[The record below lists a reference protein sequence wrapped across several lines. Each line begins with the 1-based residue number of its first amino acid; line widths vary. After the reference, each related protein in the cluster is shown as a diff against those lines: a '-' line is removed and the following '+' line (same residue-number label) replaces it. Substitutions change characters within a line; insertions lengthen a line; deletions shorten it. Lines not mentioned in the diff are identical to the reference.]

1 MRSIYNIYEGIL
13 GNVDDILAAG
23 EDAIAQEANIDT
35 LPTVKDFEKGVFNRK
50 WHQANWYCPNVIKK
64 YRSKY
69 PNFIPDTVDSI
80 SVILDAEYGR
90 VVDCNLYFS
99 TRGYVKLKS
108 ISGWSDGFVGANLR
122 KYKQM
127 AIDIL
132 TKLAKNPDKMDKMMD
147 YANKYYMYWDKVKNG
162 TDNGPAFD
170 IKFNIRSFNE
180 L

>member
-1 MRSIYNIYEGIL
+1 MKTLKESILSDMENTLDRGQDDL
-13 GNVDDILAAG
+13 DKAFNV
-23 EDAIAQEANIDT
+23 DT
-35 LPTVKDFEKGVFNRK
+35 LPTVKDFNKGIFNRK
-50 WHQANWYCPNVIKK
+50 WHQANWYCPNVIKR

-69 PNFIPDTVDSI
+69 PNFVPESADSI

-99 TRGYVKLKS
+99 TQGYAKLKS
-108 ISGWSDGFVGANLR
+108 IAGWNDAFVGANLR

-132 TKLAKNPDKMDKMMD
+132 TKLAKNPDKMDVMMKHANMYFD
-147 YANKYYMYWDKVKNG
+147 YWNNVKNG
-162 TDNGPAFD
+162 TPADNH
-170 IKFNIRSFNE
+170 KHMKIRSFND

>member
-1 MRSIYNIYEGIL
+1 MLTLKESLLSGIEDTL
-13 GNVDDILAAG
+13 NRGQSDLDIAMNV
-23 EDAIAQEANIDT
+23 DT

-50 WHQANWYCPNVIKK
+50 WHQANWYCPNIIKK

-69 PNFIPDTVDSI
+69 PDFVPAAADSLSI
-80 SVILDAEYGR
+80 ILDAEYGR

-99 TRGYVKLKS
+99 TQGYAKLKS
-108 ISGWSDGFVGANLR
+108 ISGWNDGFVGANIR

-132 TKLAKNPDKMDKMMD
+132 TKLAKNPDKMDKMME
-147 YANKYYMYWDKVKNG
+147 YANKYYMHWNKMNNG
-162 TDNGPAFD
+162 EDNGPVFD
-170 IKFNIRSFNE
+170 IKYSIRSFNE

>member
-1 MRSIYNIYEGIL
+1 MKTLKESILDNIEDNIKNGQKV
-13 GNVDDILAAG
+13 VDDHVNNL
-23 EDAIAQEANIDT
+23 DT
-35 LPTVKDFEKGVFNRK
+35 LPTVKDFEKGIFNRK

-69 PNFIPDTVDSI
+69 PDFVPSAADSI
-80 SVILDAEYGR
+80 SIILDAEYGR

-99 TRGYVKLKS
+99 TQGYAKLKS
-108 ISGWSDGFVGANLR
+108 ITGWNDGFVGANLR

-132 TKLAKNPDKMDKMMD
+132 TKLAKNPDKMDAVMK
-147 YANKYYMYWDKVKNG
+147 YANDYRKYWLNNDDKDSTYMRLK
-162 TDNGPAFD
+162 
-170 IKFNIRSFNE
+170 SFNE

>member
-1 MRSIYNIYEGIL
+1 M
-13 GNVDDILAAG
+13 
-23 EDAIAQEANIDT
+23 EDTIDRGQSDLDKAMNIDT

-50 WHQANWYCPNVIKK
+50 WHQANWYCPNIVKK

-69 PNFIPDTVDSI
+69 PHFVPEHADSI
-80 SVILDAEYGR
+80 SIILDAEYSR

-99 TRGYVKLKS
+99 TQGYAKLKS
-108 ISGWSDGFVGANLR
+108 ITGWNDGFVGANLR

-132 TKLAKNPDKMDKMMD
+132 TKLAKNPDKMDELMG
-147 YANKYYMYWDKVKNG
+147 YANMYYDYWNNTTSG
-162 TDNGPAFD
+162 TPADNY
-170 IKFNIRSFNE
+170 KHLKIRSFND